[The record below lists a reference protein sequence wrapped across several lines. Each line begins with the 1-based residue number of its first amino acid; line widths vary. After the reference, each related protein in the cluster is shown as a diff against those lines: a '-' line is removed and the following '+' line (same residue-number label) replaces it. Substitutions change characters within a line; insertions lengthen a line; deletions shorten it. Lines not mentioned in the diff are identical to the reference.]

1 MNARAALTSL
11 TVFSLGMAGGVVGSR
26 LIPPDAPL
34 LPLGASPAV
43 AAGEVKVVPPSNP
56 DGIADLV
63 DNVKVA
69 VVNIDTVAHRRAPSQ
84 QEMFR
89 WFFEGPGGPGQP
101 GTPGAPGPAEKGVG
115 SGFVIEA
122 DGLIVTNFHVVRGAD
137 QLTVT
142 FHDGKKYPG
151 KVIGK
156 DPGTDLAL
164 VKIEARGLTTLKLAD
179 PAKLRVG
186 QYVVAV
192 GSPLGLQQTVTT
204 GILSAINRDIA
215 LNARVGFLQT
225 DAPINQGNSGGPLL
239 NLRGEVVGVNSA
251 IAARGQG
258 IGFAIPVDTLQSVL
272 PQLEAKGKVERAWLG
287 VGITNLPED
296 RAKMFY
302 PTDHGVLVGRVE
314 QGGPAAAAGLLT
326 GDVILE
332 LGGKK
337 LTSANE
343 LIREVGKRQAGDSVD
358 VLVSRQG
365 QTKAFK
371 LKLDKMPEQAAA
383 APGLGEEGE

>member
-1 MNARAALTSL
+1 MSSRAVLTSVA
-11 TVFSLGMAGGVVGSR
+11 VFSLGLAGGVVGSR
-26 LIPPDAPL
+26 LIPPDSPL
-34 LPLGASPAV
+34 MPLGSSPAI
-43 AAGEVKVVPPSNP
+43 AGEVKVVPPTNP
-56 DGIADLV
+56 EGIADLV
-63 DNVKVA
+63 DKVKVA

-84 QEMFR
+84 QEAFR
-89 WFFEGPGGPGQP
+89 WFFEGPGGPG
-101 GTPGAPGPAEKGVG
+101 APGGEDAPGQQDEKGVG

-137 QLTVT
+137 KLTVT
-142 FHDGKKYPG
+142 FHDGKKYSG
-151 KVIGK
+151 QVIGK

-164 VKIEARGLTTLKLAD
+164 VKVDAKGLSALKLSD

-192 GSPLGLQQTVTT
+192 GSPLGLSQTVTT

-225 DAPINQGNSGGPLL
+225 DAPINPGNSGGPLL

-258 IGFAIPVDTLQSVL
+258 IGFAIPVDTLKNIL
-272 PQLEAKGKVERAWLG
+272 PQLEAKGKVERAWIG

-296 RAKMFY
+296 RSKMFY
-302 PTDHGVLVGRVE
+302 PTEHGVLVGRVE
-314 QGGPAAAAGLLT
+314 KGGPADRAGLLT

-337 LTSANE
+337 LTTSNE
-343 LIREVGKRQAGDSVD
+343 LIREVGKRQAGDAVD
-358 VLVSRQG
+358 VLVARQG
-365 QTKAFK
+365 QTKTFK
-371 LKLDKMPEQAAA
+371 LQLDKMPDSAAA
-383 APGLGEEGE
+383 APGLAPEGE